1 MIGFW
6 GAYWREEG
14 YEVSTK
20 RGQVNIKDGGDKSFP
35 MDVEY
40 YDDSWLDERFNQTST
55 RFKIRNLSQ
64 WLKSNENVQRLCWI
78 KERCEQHR
86 GKWGI
91 PWKRVSAQ
99 NDLWWIFMIAK
110 ESGGEPT
117 LDLIK
122 EVIKYGATGK
132 FTNEDLSQ
140 FVAIRNKVANVKSD
154 VIFRILV
161 DLHDKKVSL
170 SDKIQAV
177 KTCAKSIEEAEAK
190 VNWQKM

>member
-1 MIGFW
+1 
-6 GAYWREEG
+6 
-14 YEVSTK
+14 
-20 RGQVNIKDGGDKSFP
+20 
-35 MDVEY
+35 
-40 YDDSWLDERFNQTST
+40 
-55 RFKIRNLSQ
+55 
-64 WLKSNENVQRLCWI
+64 
-78 KERCEQHR
+78 
-86 GKWGI
+86 
-91 PWKRVSAQ
+91 
-99 NDLWWIFMIAK
+99 MIAK